1 MTSWLASRLFAAD
14 VAAFGVGEVIYAVII
29 IIGFLSWLMQTITG
43 QNKRAGAGGRPR
55 QPPRPRDGRLQSEI
69 DVFLQEVSGKKP
81 QPDEVE
87 IEIVPEP
94 ERRPRRVVKQ
104 KRPKRPQQARRSEK
118 QREKPR
124 SRPGSKIAQRK
135 GPGSEHFGEEV
146 SDHAEQLGGDVRS
159 HVQQHMG
166 DRVGESVETHLGSR
180 RPAPEV
186 VDLHL
191 PGTSLALA
199 QEMITLLRDPA
210 GVRQAIILNEILS
223 PPKGLR
229 PRR

>member
-1 MTSWLASRLFAAD
+1 MASWLVSPLFAVNLIAVD
-14 VAAFGVGEVIYAVII
+14 FGTVITVVII
-29 IIGFLSWLMQTITG
+29 IIGFVSWVMQTITG
-43 QNKRAGAGGRPR
+43 QNKRPGAGGRPR

-81 QPDEVE
+81 RSDEVE

-104 KRPKRPQQARRSEK
+104 KRPQRPQKARRSET

-135 GPGSEHFGEEV
+135 GPGSEHLGEEV
-146 SDHAEQLGGDVRS
+146 GDHADQLGGGVRS
-159 HVQQHMG
+159 HLQEHMR
-166 DRVGESVETHLGSR
+166 DRVDERVETHLGSR

-199 QEMITLLRDPA
+199 HEIITLLRDPA
-210 GVRQAIILNEILS
+210 GVRRAIILNEILS

>member
-14 VAAFGVGEVIYAVII
+14 VAVAGVGEVIYAVII

-55 QPPRPRDGRLQSEI
+55 QPPRQRDDRLQSEI
-69 DVFLQEVSGKKP
+69 DVFLQEVSGKKS

-87 IEIVPEP
+87 IEIVPEQ

-104 KRPKRPQQARRSEK
+104 KRRQRPQKARRSEK
-118 QREKPR
+118 RKEQPR
-124 SRPGSKIAQRK
+124 NRPGSKIAQRK

-159 HVQQHMG
+159 HLQEYMG
-166 DRVGESVETHLGSR
+166 DRVDESVETHLGSR

-186 VDLHL
+186 VDLQL
-191 PGTSLALA
+191 PGISLAKA
-199 QEMITLLRDPA
+199 REIITLLRDPA
-210 GVRQAIILNEILS
+210 GVRQAIILSEILS

-229 PRR
+229 SRR